1 MSTNQSRKTTKQVAN
16 TFGDHIKELRTRL
29 FLVAGV
35 FFVLSLIAYAIR
47 DVLIEVVLSPI
58 GHQKLIYL
66 NPTGGFNFIFSVTMY
81 AAAVVVMP
89 FLLFQVYQFVK
100 PTLPAKA
107 RRYSVPVFLVATVL
121 MCSGVLFGYF
131 VAVPSAIHFLNTFAG
146 DYVEASLT
154 ADSYLNF
161 FMAYVA
167 GLGLL
172 FQLPL
177 ILLFWNWISPIQKGG
192 LLNSQRYVIAGA
204 FIVAAMITPT
214 PDAVNQAMV
223 AGPIIVIY
231 QLGVIAVFNMNRRAR
246 KAAKKQQVNT
256 KDDARPVAKQSVVTA
271 VQPVTRSSTAPR
283 PVAATVVNKP
293 KVKRFSDIQPSPSTH
308 SVRRPRPQIQAR
320 ARTIDS
326 ITPMAAAVKREH
338 AATPTVAHRSHAKV
352 RSVDG
357 MSIPRRPG
365 VPTYQRKSL
374 T

>member
-16 TFGDHIKELRTRL
+16 TFGDHVKELRTRL

-192 LLNSQRYVIAGA
+192 LLNSQRYVIAGS

-246 KAAKKQQVNT
+246 KTAKKQQVKT
-256 KDDARPVAKQSVVTA
+256 KDDARPVAKQPVVTA
-271 VQPVTRSSTAPR
+271 IQPVTRSSTAPH
-283 PVAATVVNKP
+283 PVAATVVTKP
-293 KVKRFSDIQPSPSTH
+293 KVKRFSDIQPSPSTQ
-308 SVRRPRPQIQAR
+308 SVQRLRPQIHAR

-338 AATPTVAHRSHAKV
+338 AVTPAHSVRPQGRV

-357 MSIPRRPG
+357 MSMPRRPG